1 MTPARDRRSRCR
13 AALSQAILAAALLAA
28 VPLAASDP
36 LADLEAAQQALHDRV
51 VPSVVYLTSDGGIGS
66 GFFAARGLII
76 TNRHV
81 VGTAQTVGVVLHDG
95 RKLTGTVVERA
106 AGDIDLAL
114 VRVSAGDVEPLE
126 LSLPSPR
133 VGAWIASVGHGV
145 DSPWTFTTGM
155 VSNVY
160 KNQAGWPVLQTQIP
174 LNPGSSGS
182 PIVDRRGKVVG
193 IVAKGMTDAN
203 SVNFA
208 IGARVAAH
216 ELHGLPAVAAGL
228 VIRAPTGT
236 AVFVD
241 GQLAGKGPELTVE
254 LEPGS
259 HKVSAIVAGTLR
271 ERVVEC
277 PGGEAVDLR

>member
-1 MTPARDRRSRCR
+1 M
-13 AALSQAILAAALLAA
+13 LLAALLVAA
-28 VPLAASDP
+28 RPAAADP
-36 LADLEAAQQALHDRV
+36 LVDLEAAQQAVYDRV
-51 VPSVVYLTSDGGIGS
+51 APSVVYLTAQDGIGS
-66 GFFAARGLII
+66 GFFVGRGLIL

-81 VGTAQTVGVVLHDG
+81 VGDAPTIDVTLHDG

-114 VRVSAGDVEPLE
+114 VRVPAMDVEPLE
-126 LSLPSPR
+126 LWLPGPR

-160 KNQAGWPVLQTQIP
+160 KNRAGWPVLQTQIP

-193 IVAKGMTDAN
+193 IVAKGMADAN

-216 ELHGLPAVAAGL
+216 ELHGLAAVATRV
-228 VIRAPTGT
+228 VIRAPAGT
-236 AVFVD
+236 PVFVD
-241 GQLAGKGPELTVE
+241 GQLAGKGPELALE
-254 LEPGS
+254 LEPGP
-259 HKVSAIVAGTLR
+259 HRVTAIVAGALR
-271 ERVVEC
+271 ERQIQSPSRDPIE
-277 PGGEAVDLR
+277 LR

>member
-1 MTPARDRRSRCR
+1 VTSRPGRRTCG
-13 AALSQAILAAALLAA
+13 AAAGVAVIAALAAAPAA
-28 VPLAASDP
+28 AAADP
-36 LADLEAAQQALHDRV
+36 LADLEAAQQALCDRV
-51 VPSVVYLTSDGGIGS
+51 APSVVYLSTESGIGS
-66 GFFAARGLII
+66 GFFVARGLIL

-81 VGTAQTVGVVLHDG
+81 VGAASTVEVVLHDG
-95 RKLTGTVVERA
+95 RKLGGTVIERA

-114 VRVSAGDVEPLE
+114 VRVPAGDVEPLE

-160 KNQAGWPVLQTQIP
+160 KNRAGWPVIQTQIP

-193 IVAKGMTDAN
+193 IVVKGVTDAN

-216 ELHGLPAVAAGL
+216 ELHGLPGAGGGL
-228 VIRAPTGT
+228 VIRAPAGT
-236 AVFVD
+236 PVFVD
-241 GQLAGKGPELTVE
+241 GQLAGKGPELAVE
-254 LEPGS
+254 LEPGP
-259 HKVSAIVAGTLR
+259 HKISAIVAGTLR
-271 ERVVEC
+271 ERTVQS
-277 PGGEAVDLR
+277 PSRDAVDLR